1 MSFKSKIGLFVV
13 LAVVYGLW
21 WLSAETNNNVGYAPQ
36 QPLAF
41 SHKIHSGDNKIP
53 CLYCHTN
60 AERSPFATVPAM
72 NICMGCHN
80 VVATGKPEVVKLRQE
95 YEAGRPIEWVR
106 IHDMPDFVYFSHQ
119 QHLAKG
125 IECQTCHGPVET
137 MERVYQARRLNMGD
151 CVSCHRQNNAPTS
164 CITCHN

>member
-1 MSFKSKIGLFVV
+1 MSVKTKIGLFVILV
-13 LAVVYGLW
+13 VVYGLW
-21 WLSAETNNNVGYAPQ
+21 RLSAETNNNVGYAPQ

-41 SHKIHSGDNKIP
+41 SHKIHSGDNKIG

-60 AERSPFATVPAM
+60 AERSPFATVPTM

-95 YEAGRPIEWVR
+95 YEAGRPIEWIR
-106 IHDMPDFVYFSHQ
+106 IHDMPDFAYFSHQ

>member
-1 MSFKSKIGLFVV
+1 MSVKTKIGLFVILV
-13 LAVVYGLW
+13 VVYGLW
-21 WLSAETNNNVGYAPQ
+21 RLSAETNNNLGYAPQ

-41 SHKIHSGDNKIP
+41 SHKIHSGDNKIG

-60 AERSPFATVPAM
+60 AERSPFATVPTM

-95 YEAGRPIEWVR
+95 YEAGRPIEWIR
-106 IHDMPDFVYFSHQ
+106 IHDMPDFVYFTHQ

-125 IECQTCHGPVET
+125 IDCQTCHGPVET

>member
-1 MSFKSKIGLFVV
+1 MSVKTKIGLFVILV
-13 LAVVYGLW
+13 VVYGLW
-21 WLSAETNNNVGYAPQ
+21 RLSAETNNNVGYAPQ

-41 SHKIHSGDNKIP
+41 SHKIHSGDNKIG

-60 AERSPFATVPAM
+60 AERSPFATVPTM

-95 YEAGRPIEWVR
+95 YEAGRPIEWIR
-106 IHDMPDFVYFSHQ
+106 IHDMPDFVYFTHQ